1 MKEFVE
7 WLVLWEVGKPHG
19 LEPTTLGHK
28 VEVKYNTKAG
38 LANGTAQNEETS
50 EDGNV
55 KVQIDRAHIKVL
67 EWKHYL
73 VVAMEPIILVG
84 GLLCSFGYSIWYWSL
99 LLIGAGI

>member
-19 LEPTTLGHK
+19 LELTTFGHK

-38 LANGTAQNEETS
+38 LANGAAQSEEKI

-55 KVQIDRAHIKVL
+55 KAQIDRANIKAL

-73 VVAMEPIILVG
+73 GRCNGAYYSG
-84 GLLCSFGYSIWYWSL
+84 GWASM
-99 LLIGAGI
+99 